1 MMKFLR
7 ILKIIVLV
15 FVVGAGIYLF
25 FVKSEKQSSEIDDAI
40 SQDEKQN
47 EEKTSL
53 LGEDGT
59 YNLEDEKLI
68 VSVTLPDEE
77 NKYIKNIYAY
87 GEEQIQRFVSDKEE
101 FKNISSESFPWNLD
115 IDYKK
120 SESDTI
126 VSYLVQGY
134 EYTGGAHGNAFLK
147 SFNFDK
153 KTGKE
158 LGVEDI
164 VTSKETFKTLSALA
178 KKELTVDYPEGADE
192 RPENWSV
199 WYVDDTSITFVFMAY
214 QIAAYATGQQELKI
228 EMTEK
233 NRALFQEKYFGQ

>member
-1 MMKFLR
+1 MIF
-7 ILKIIVLV
+7 
-15 FVVGAGIYLF
+15 GATIYLL
-25 FVKSEKQSSEIDDAI
+25 FVKSEKQSSEIDGATN
-40 SQDEKQN
+40 QDEKQN
-47 EEKTSL
+47 QEKTSL

-59 YNLEDEKLI
+59 YSLEDEKLI
-68 VSVTLPDEE
+68 VSVNLPDEE
-77 NKYIKNIYAY
+77 NTYIENIYAY

-120 SESDTI
+120 SESDTV

-164 VTSKETFKTLSALA
+164 VASKETFKTLSVLA
-178 KKELTVDYPEGADE
+178 KKELTVEYPEGVDTK
-192 RPENWSV
+192 PENWSV
-199 WYVDDTSITFVFMAY
+199 WYVDDNSITFVFMTY
-214 QIAAYATGQQELKI
+214 QIAAYVAGQQELKI
-228 EMTEK
+228 EMTDK